1 MTTVDFIIDLF
12 CCVDDKLTQENKNQ
26 KHPQANLHPSEVVT
40 LALLFALK
48 GVGTRAFY
56 RWIESSYKALF
67 PNLPERTRLF
77 RLFNR
82 HRSLTD
88 LFMAAP

>member
-1 MTTVDFIIDLF
+1 MTTTDFITQLF
-12 CCVDDKLTQENKNQ
+12 CCVDDKLTQQNQ
-26 KHPQANLHPSEVVT
+26 KHSQANLYPSEVVA

-48 GVGTRAFY
+48 GVGNRAFY
-56 RWIESSYKALF
+56 RWIESNYKALF

-82 HRSLTD
+82 HLTTYSWQT
-88 LFMAAP
+88 LH